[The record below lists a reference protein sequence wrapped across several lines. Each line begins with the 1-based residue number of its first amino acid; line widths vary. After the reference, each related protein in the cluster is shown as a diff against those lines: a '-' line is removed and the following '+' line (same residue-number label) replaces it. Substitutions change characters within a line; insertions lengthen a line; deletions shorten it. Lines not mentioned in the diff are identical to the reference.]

1 MRTFFIILIALPL
14 CLFGDD
20 SMLSHVVTP
29 RGENNP
35 LKENKALVKEFYESI
50 EKNDVTTMNGLLSS
64 SYKVQDSN
72 VVFDSAYSKYDA
84 FSKNL
89 TVRLKSLHDA
99 FSDLKVN
106 VIEMVAEGNKVLAR
120 IQISGVQRG
129 SFLGVEATNKPVI
142 MKVFALLTINGGKI
156 SHLNESW
163 NELGVMKQMG
173 YIIL

>member
-1 MRTFFIILIALPL
+1 
-14 CLFGDD
+14 
-20 SMLSHVVTP
+20 
-29 RGENNP
+29 
-35 LKENKALVKEFYESI
+35 
-50 EKNDVTTMNGLLSS
+50 
-64 SYKVQDSN
+64 
-72 VVFDSAYSKYDA
+72 
-84 FSKNL
+84 
-89 TVRLKSLHDA
+89 
-99 FSDLKVN
+99 